1 MVVWGKSGEL
11 CPSHIHPQIT
21 LAANIPCYTEAQW
34 ASCMLGI
41 PHAIQRGHWM
51 SCMLDIFPVLQ
62 MRHRASYMLD
72 LAHVIQR
79 VHKASCMLDISHAT
93 QRRHWVQQSIFS
105 MRSVTHIIKERNYCF
120 AGAQLFLRKLP
131 MLWRPVTNNVKGPA
145 LYLGSLK
152 VGVNPKD
159 TYIKLEVSDISLP
172 LSSHHLQNTFSL
184 LSAVTL
190 CDAVP
195 CLG

>member
-1 MVVWGKSGEL
+1 
-11 CPSHIHPQIT
+11 
-21 LAANIPCYTEAQW
+21 
-34 ASCMLGI
+34 
-41 PHAIQRGHWM
+41 
-51 SCMLDIFPVLQ
+51 
-62 MRHRASYMLD
+62 
-72 LAHVIQR
+72 
-79 VHKASCMLDISHAT
+79 
-93 QRRHWVQQSIFS
+93 
-105 MRSVTHIIKERNYCF
+105 
-120 AGAQLFLRKLP
+120 

-145 LYLGSLK
+145 FYLGFLR